1 MTPASKLCSAI
12 LIVGFGVG
20 PALAQIK
27 TPPVPQNRI
36 SSSPFPA
43 SLTDPL
49 GELQSMMAQERS
61 THELPDGKG
70 AYNIGMSQVR
80 ADPQT
85 CTLSWVESIVFKGNA
100 RNETSVRIALR
111 EVERAK
117 ADQAQ
122 ERFVTPSIWM
132 TNIFMLQGY
141 QAGSDFLSRDSEGNQ
156 LGASQHK
163 DFPLQVVSSGSEAE
177 SVRLESALSKA
188 VSACKDTAP
197 ALLLNS
203 AATPTGPSVED
214 SVSFINAQLASQSF
228 HFVAHRSGD
237 QQGDI
242 DAEVGGQSLALVG
255 SCITEFKSGASDK
268 GRITPL
274 EDVDPR
280 SVSVEDYA
288 TWEHEVTIKD
298 KSHPRNISFIFDPPV
313 YLVLDS
319 KGLESGLWLRFS
331 SRSIA
336 ERVAK
341 AYIHAVVLC
350 GGGKNQPF

>member
-1 MTPASKLCSAI
+1 MT
-12 LIVGFGVG
+12 
-20 PALAQIK
+20 
-27 TPPVPQNRI
+27 
-36 SSSPFPA
+36 
-43 SLTDPL
+43 
-49 GELQSMMAQERS
+49 QEQS
-61 THELPDGKG
+61 THELPDGQG

-85 CTLSWVESIVFKGNA
+85 CTLSWIESIVFKGNV

-117 ADQAQ
+117 ADQVQ

-132 TNIFMLQGY
+132 TNIFMTQGY
-141 QAGSDFLSRDSEGNQ
+141 QAGSDLLSRDSEGNQ

-188 VSACKDTAP
+188 VSACKETAP

-203 AATPTGPSVED
+203 TTSTPGPSVED
-214 SVSFINAQLASQSF
+214 SISFINTQLASQSF
-228 HFVAHRSGD
+228 HMVAHRSGD

-242 DAEVGGQSLALVG
+242 GMDISGQSLVLVG
-255 SCITEFKSGASDK
+255 SCIADFKTAVSDT

-274 EDVDPR
+274 ENIDPR
-280 SVSVEDYA
+280 SISVQDYA
-288 TWEHEVTIKD
+288 TYSHELATKD
-298 KSHPRNISFIFDPPV
+298 TSHPQNITFTFDPSV
-313 YLVLDS
+313 YLVVDSGGLD
-319 KGLESGLWLRFS
+319 KGIFLRFS

-336 ERVAK
+336 ERIAK

-350 GGGKNQPF
+350 GGGKDQPF